1 MQEASRVMARHMA
14 VVVLVV
20 ATIVAGPLV
29 AREPLSSSTR
39 HDAMPTPAAALD
51 PQTEW
56 DDELDSSA
64 GKALSG
70 IASPAKVEQAGV
82 LFQRPDGKYGR
93 STTIASTQHDHFKLS
108 AQVPQGHKIAGIF
121 HTHLGS
127 DRNAQFFSPDDIEMA
142 NQLKVPSYIRFADGS
157 VRKYVPG
164 KTVIGTNWYTNPPRG
179 DAVTAKTGPTEVK
192 VKGSSMAA
200 PSLTDNATLGST
212 GVVRDPTSM
221 TVAPAR
227 PITSP
232 SPGTPSP
239 GGTSGSGTTA
249 PQPPKVPSIQDL
261 QQTTPAAQTVGAST
275 AGAAPT
281 ATASDAGLIS
291 QATAQQAAAA
301 RAASQNATSQNAT
314 SQNATAADI
323 SSGAMRPNDST
334 NSASQLDMILG
345 SNSPYIQ
352 LAEQQGLI
360 SAAGRGLENSSI
372 AAGAAQAAATQAAA
386 PLAEQN
392 AGAATQAELQN
403 KQLGTQ
409 VSEQNAQLG
418 TQVAEQNAALGTQ
431 VSEQNAAEETN
442 ARLQNAQLG
451 TQASEFNTGENVQ
464 QALQNAAERTQT
476 SQLNAQLAGQTAQ
489 FNAGQTQAAATT
501 NAQAQ
506 NAMKAET
513 MQLNNSINQ
522 QYLSNVGAQDLASI
536 QGQFNQLIASNQAAS
551 NLYESYFA
559 GISSTMANQNIAPS
573 RVADT
578 ISADQSMLASGLQ
591 IIDELNGM
599 NIDLAGVTGAGAPG
613 FSIPPTSTPI
623 GGPRP

>member
-1 MQEASRVMARHMA
+1 MA
-14 VVVLVV
+14 VRPV
-20 ATIVAGPLV
+20 AA
-29 AREPLSSSTR
+29 EPLFSFIH
-39 HDAMPTPAAALD
+39 HDAMGTPAAVLD

-56 DDELDSSA
+56 DSDLDSSA

-70 IASPAKVEQAGV
+70 IAGPAKTEQAGV
-82 LFQRPDGKYGR
+82 LFQRPDGQYGR

-164 KTVIGTNWYTNPPRG
+164 KTIIGTNWYTNPPRG
-179 DAVTAKTGPTEVK
+179 DAVTTGPTEVK

-200 PSLTDNATLGST
+200 PSLADNATLGSA
-212 GVVRDPTSM
+212 GASPNPT
-221 TVAPAR
+221 ALPATR
-227 PITSP
+227 PITNPTTPPANSTTLP
-232 SPGTPSP
+232 SV
-239 GGTSGSGTTA
+239 
-249 PQPPKVPSIQDL
+249 PKVPSIQDL
-261 QQTTPAAQTVGAST
+261 QQTTPAAQTLTPTT

-291 QATAQQAAAA
+291 QATAQQAQAAKA
-301 RAASQNATSQNAT
+301 NSSNVSAATLNNGKF
-314 SQNATAADI
+314 D
-323 SSGAMRPNDST
+323 PNDPT
-334 NSASQLDMILG
+334 NSASQLDAITA

-372 AAGAAQAAATQAAA
+372 AAGAAQAAATQAAE
-386 PLAEQN
+386 PLATQN
-392 AGAATQAELQN
+392 AGEAATA
-403 KQLGTQ
+403 
-409 VSEQNAQLG
+409 
-418 TQVAEQNAALGTQ
+418 AEQNAALATQ
-431 VSEQNAAEETN
+431 VSEQNAAEQTN
-442 ARLQNAQLG
+442 ANLQNAQLG

-464 QALQNAAERTQT
+464 EALQNAAEKTQT

-489 FNAGQTQAAATT
+489 FNAGQTQAAASQ
-501 NAQAQ
+501 NAQAN
-506 NAMKAET
+506 NAMKQET
-513 MQLNNSINQ
+513 MQLNSSINQ
-522 QYLSNVGAQDLASI
+522 QYLSGVQAEDLASI

-559 GISSTMANQNIAPS
+559 GISATMANQNIAPS

-591 IIDELNGM
+591 IIDEMNGS
-599 NIDLAGVTGAGAPG
+599 NIDLSSVTGPTGG
-613 FSIPPTSTPI
+613 FGIPTTSTPL
-623 GGPRP
+623 GGPKP

>member
-1 MQEASRVMARHMA
+1 
-14 VVVLVV
+14 
-20 ATIVAGPLV
+20 
-29 AREPLSSSTR
+29 
-39 HDAMPTPAAALD
+39 MPAPPAILD

-70 IASPAKVEQAGV
+70 ITGPAQTEQAGV

-93 STTIASTQHDHFKLS
+93 STTIASTQHDHFKLR

-164 KTVIGTNWYTNPPRG
+164 KTIIGTNWYTDPPKG
-179 DAVTAKTGPTEVK
+179 DAVAAAKTGPTEVK

-200 PSLTDNATLGST
+200 PSLTDNATLGSAGT
-212 GVVRDPTSM
+212 VPVAGSM
-221 TVAPAR
+221 PIVAASPVTR
-227 PITSP
+227 PITNP
-232 SPGTPSP
+232 TTPPP
-239 GGTSGSGTTA
+239 GGVGGSGGTTA
-249 PQPPKVPSIQDL
+249 PTPPKVPSIQDL
-261 QQTTPAAQTVGAST
+261 QQTTPTAQTLTPST

-301 RAASQNATSQNAT
+301 KANSSNVNAATLNNGKF
-314 SQNATAADI
+314 D
-323 SSGAMRPNDST
+323 PNDPT
-334 NSASQLDMILG
+334 NSASQLDAITS

-372 AAGAAQAAATQAAA
+372 AAGAAQAAATQAAE
-386 PLAEQN
+386 PLATQNAGEAAQAAEQN
-392 AGAATQAELQN
+392 AALA
-403 KQLGTQ
+403 TQ
-409 VSEQNAQLG
+409 VSEQNASLQ
-418 TQVAEQNAALGTQ
+418 
-431 VSEQNAAEETN
+431 TN
-442 ARLQNAQLG
+442 ANLQNAQLG

-489 FNAGQTQAAATT
+489 FNAGQTQAAASQNT
-501 NAQAQ
+501 QAQ

-599 NIDLAGVTGAGAPG
+599 SIDLSGVTGAGAPG
-613 FSIPPTSTPI
+613 FSIPSTGTYT
-623 GGPRP
+623 GGPKP